1 MRRRDFIKG
10 LAVSATAWPL
20 AARAQQAGP
29 VPLVGVLMNFA
40 ESDPSAQPLLAAFRS
55 ALSKLGWTEGGNL
68 RIELRWGAGNPDSI
82 RKFAKELVDLRP
94 DVILGHNTVVVGAL
108 ARETQTIPI
117 VFTVALDPVG
127 SGFAANLAHPGGHIT
142 GFTNN
147 DPAMGGKWVE
157 LLREIAPRT
166 AHVAFMFNPAIAP
179 IIQSYMPS
187 VQAAA
192 RSLAVQASTA
202 PIHTKAEIEGVIAA
216 QAQNPGGGLIV
227 PPINI
232 VNRDLIIALAARY
245 NVPTIYGDRLF
256 AESGGL
262 IAYADDRPEEFRH
275 AAEYI
280 DRIRK
285 GAKPAD
291 LPIQQPTKFELV
303 INLKT
308 QSGHPNALKLLM
320 SASEGKTDA
329 DSHYGNHAQIA
340 SPLSTI
346 GRKRM
351 AKTLGSSPPHNNLAH
366 KARLHGSHCH
376 QRHDMHQRGI
386 EPHTS
391 N

>member
-1 MRRRDFIKG
+1 
-10 LAVSATAWPL
+10 
-20 AARAQQAGP
+20 
-29 VPLVGVLMNFA
+29 
-40 ESDPSAQPLLAAFRS
+40 
-55 ALSKLGWTEGGNL
+55 
-68 RIELRWGAGNPDSI
+68 
-82 RKFAKELVDLRP
+82 
-94 DVILGHNTVVVGAL
+94 
-108 ARETQTIPI
+108 
-117 VFTVALDPVG
+117 
-127 SGFAANLAHPGGHIT
+127 
-142 GFTNN
+142 
-147 DPAMGGKWVE
+147 
-157 LLREIAPRT
+157 
-166 AHVAFMFNPAIAP
+166 
-179 IIQSYMPS
+179 MPS

-202 PIHTKAEIEGVIAA
+202 PIHTKDEIEGVIAA

-280 DRIRK
+280 DRILK

-308 QSGHPNALKLLM
+308 QSGHPNALKQCLLWRVKRTRIHITATTHR
-320 SASEGKTDA
+320 SRIPPHRTSHDRPVKT
-329 DSHYGNHAQIA
+329 

-386 EPHTS
+386 EPHRS
-391 N
+391 NWLLDRVGPLQLGANNVIEFYADPVKKSAASGVHR